1 MNLISGPHLA
11 MRGYAGP
18 SCQRGRRD
26 ELIRDRADI
35 SRVSADCVVACRASI
50 ACHVNMVKLKEPR
63 DKSGKYVDV
72 ILKLSN
78 GLPPFII
85 IVKM

>member
-11 MRGYAGP
+11 MRGYVGP
-18 SCQRGRRD
+18 SCQRGRR
-26 ELIRDRADI
+26 EERGKGREDI
-35 SRVSADCVVACRASI
+35 SRVSADCVVACRASM